1 MSIPYSAHGY
11 GNNSVAQ
18 NVFRVTFSQSLSS
31 APDWEAYDGSGSFPT
46 TGSGTTTANTIFT
59 GTAGNSNYPML
70 SLVATSSA
78 APTSAWEPSSPTAG
92 SANPNRMMGLT
103 NYVTDPTTPTA
114 TQSIRFN
121 IVLNI
126 PSDVTTSSTMSHDL
140 LVRYTYTGPAPSL
153 TWAGNDDGAGGTEG
167 SPVWTN
173 FTPGTNGIRHTRSGT
188 TSGGPYLLNIPSSGT
203 VDAAMGWITT

>member
-46 TGSGTTTANTIFT
+46 TGSGTTVANTIFT

-78 APTSAWEPSSPTAG
+78 APTSAGSPA
-92 SANPNRMMGLT
+92 APPRARR
-103 NYVTDPTTPTA
+103 TPTA
-114 TQSIRFN
+114 
-121 IVLNI
+121 
-126 PSDVTTSSTMSHDL
+126 
-140 LVRYTYTGPAPSL
+140 
-153 TWAGNDDGAGGTEG
+153 
-167 SPVWTN
+167 
-173 FTPGTNGIRHTRSGT
+173 
-188 TSGGPYLLNIPSSGT
+188 
-203 VDAAMGWITT
+203 